1 MTRQPSLAVDTRRAR
16 AAVAVLFFSNGAVFA
31 NVVPRYPELKARL
44 TLSNAAFGSVVAAWP
59 LGALLVGLIA
69 GVLVSRWG
77 SARVAPATTVVM
89 AATLVFIGVA
99 PSWWALAGALFVA
112 GSLDAIADVAV
123 NAHGLRVERRYRRSI
138 LNSLH
143 GVWSIG
149 AVVGGLMGAIAAGLR
164 IPLMWHLPTAAA
176 LFTGL
181 ALIAARFL
189 LDGPDTTPVP
199 AATTGAGRPHLR
211 LIASVGLLGAVAA
224 MANVIEDAGATWSA
238 VYLRHD
244 LGTGPAV
251 AGAAFIALQAM
262 QTIGRLV
269 ADRVVTRFGDRAV
282 ARTGA
287 ATAGLAMTAA
297 LLLPAPVTTVIA
309 FGMVGLGIATL
320 MPASAR
326 AADAIPGLPP
336 GTGLTLIGAVDRL
349 ALIAAAPLIGVVAD
363 AYGLRVGLALIPV
376 AAVTV
381 VLLAATLHNRDMGPK
396 RHPVQ
401 EQARP

>member
-1 MTRQPSLAVDTRRAR
+1 
-16 AAVAVLFFSNGAVFA
+16 
-31 NVVPRYPELKARL
+31 
-44 TLSNAAFGSVVAAWP
+44 
-59 LGALLVGLIA
+59 
-69 GVLVSRWG
+69 
-77 SARVAPATTVVM
+77 
-89 AATLVFIGVA
+89 
-99 PSWWALAGALFVA
+99 
-112 GSLDAIADVAV
+112 
-123 NAHGLRVERRYRRSI
+123 
-138 LNSLH
+138 
-143 GVWSIG
+143 
-149 AVVGGLMGAIAAGLR
+149 
-164 IPLMWHLPTAAA
+164 
-176 LFTGL
+176 
-181 ALIAARFL
+181 
-189 LDGPDTTPVP
+189 
-199 AATTGAGRPHLR
+199 
-211 LIASVGLLGAVAA
+211 
-224 MANVIEDAGATWSA
+224 
-238 VYLRHD
+238 
-244 LGTGPAV
+244 
-251 AGAAFIALQAM
+251 M

-326 AADAIPGLPP
+326 AADAVPGLPP

>member
-1 MTRQPSLAVDTRRAR
+1 MTRHPSLAVRTRRAR
-16 AAVAVLFFSNGAVFA
+16 AAVAVLFFTNGAVFA

-44 TLSNAAFGSVVAAWP
+44 TLSNAAFGSVIAAWP

-77 SARVAPATTVVM
+77 SARTAPATTVLM

-99 PSWWALAGALFVA
+99 PSWWALACALFVA
-112 GSLDAIADVAV
+112 GALDAIADVAV
-123 NAHGLRVERRYRRSI
+123 NAHGLQVERRYRRSI

-149 AVVGGLMGAIAAGLR
+149 AVVGGLMGTIAAGLR
-164 IPLMWHLPTAAA
+164 IPLAWHLPTAAA
-176 LFTGL
+176 LFTSL

-189 LDGPDTTPVP
+189 LDEPDTTPVP
-199 AATTGAGRPHLR
+199 AATAGAGRPHLR
-211 LIASVGLLGAVAA
+211 LIASIGLLGAVAA
-224 MANVIEDAGATWSA
+224 MANIIEDAGATWSA
-238 VYLRHD
+238 VYLRND

-269 ADRVVTRFGDRAV
+269 ADRVVVRFGDRAV

-297 LLLPAPVTTVIA
+297 LLLPTPATTVIA

-336 GTGLTLIGAVDRL
+336 GTGLALIGAVDRL
-349 ALIAAAPLIGVVAD
+349 ALITAAPLIGAVAD
-363 AYGLRVGLALIPV
+363 AHGLRVGLALIPL

-381 VLLAATLHNRDMGPK
+381 VLLAATLHNRDIGPK
-396 RHPVQ
+396 RHPAQ
-401 EQARP
+401 EQCRP